1 MDLVE
6 HWPPS
11 IVKDKV
17 YTFNEDYLSHFCSF
31 MRLMLSM
38 PPYLVLLDIDMEY
51 KFGCCKGGP
60 SHGAIVR
67 LLFS

>member
-38 PPYLVLLDIDMEY
+38 PPYLVLSLTLIW
-51 KFGCCKGGP
+51 
-60 SHGAIVR
+60 SISLVVVR
-67 LLFS
+67 VARLMVLS